1 MNMWFARLLLTAF
14 LAWCLTASVS
24 ATIME
29 NGQPRLDPWPGQVNT
44 IDLDSSWRSYD
55 ADAPEIAYK
64 GRWDSKHI
72 SWWSAPGIKLQFS
85 GSKLAVSFGEHTNDG
100 TLVAYRIGRLDWLF
114 ANVTADATYQFVG
127 EGTEYEELPGDG
139 DHIFEMRVTNWG
151 IGVQIAGASV
161 AVDDHLTKPENFKKK
176 VEIIGGSLTGGQ
188 YATYET
194 LSSWSFIYAQGLGNV
209 EFGIT
214 AYPGACLVDM
224 QCYGGG
230 VHGMIWWWHH
240 ASDPGSRAREM
251 YDHEPEEYDV
261 TAEQPADLVII
272 QMGGNDH
279 RNPNNIPG
287 ENFFQGYVDLI
298 ENIHQHWPDAE
309 IVIMTQW
316 GVWNQ
321 QDDEYEQTVVYEEEI
336 QRVYEHFK
344 DRKWR
349 FVYLFHTDGILGH
362 NDINPKNHPTD
373 VGHIK
378 IASHLL
384 QWTNLML
391 GWELNPRGEM
401 QHGTLYWNNM
411 EQY

>member
-1 MNMWFARLLLTAF
+1 MWFRYLFAAF
-14 LAWCLTASVS
+14 FASLAS

-29 NGQPRLDPWPGQVNT
+29 NGQPRLDPWPGQLST

-55 ADAPEIAYK
+55 ADAPEISYK

-72 SWWSAPGIKLQFS
+72 SWWSAPGLKLQFS
-85 GSKLAVSFGEHTNDG
+85 GKKLALSFGEHTSEG
-100 TLVAYRIGRLDWLF
+100 TLVAYRIGTLDWLF
-114 ANVTADATYQFVG
+114 TNVTADATYQFIG
-127 EGTEYEELPGDG
+127 EGTHYEELPGDG

-161 AVDDHLTKPENFKKK
+161 GVDDHLTKPPAFKRK

-194 LSSWSFIYAQGLGNV
+194 ISSWSFIYAQGLGNT

-230 VHGMIWWWHH
+230 VHGMIWYWHR
-240 ASDPGSRAREM
+240 ASDPGSRARDM
-251 YDHEPEEYDV
+251 YGHEPEEWDV

-279 RNPNNIPG
+279 RHPNEIPG

-298 ENIHQHWPDAE
+298 ENIHKHWPDAS

-316 GVWNQ
+316 GLWNKE
-321 QDDEYEQTVVYEEEI
+321 DTEYVQTVIYEEEI

-401 QHGTLYWNNM
+401 QHGTLYWNDM

>member
-1 MNMWFARLLLTAF
+1 MMWFRFLLVAL
-14 LAWCLTASVS
+14 LWSLGS

-29 NGQPRLDPWPGQVNT
+29 NGQPRADPYPGQCST

-55 ADAPEIAYK
+55 ADAPEISYK
-64 GRWDSKHI
+64 GR
-72 SWWSAPGIKLQFS
+72 APGLKLQFS
-85 GSKLAVSFGEHTNDG
+85 GKKLALSFGEHTSEG
-100 TLVAYRIGRLDWLF
+100 TLVAYRIGTLDWLF
-114 ANVTADATYQFVG
+114 TNVTADATYQFVG
-127 EGTEYEELPGDG
+127 EGTHYEELPGDG
-139 DHIFEMRVTNWG
+139 DHIFEMRV
-151 IGVQIAGASV
+151 QIAGVSV
-161 AVDDHLTKPENFKKK
+161 DVDDHLTKPPTFKKK
-176 VEIIGGSLTGGQ
+176 VEIIGGSASLTGGQ

-194 LSSWSFIYAQGLGNV
+194 LSAWSFVYAQGLGNV

-230 VHGMIWWWHH
+230 VHGMIWYWHR
-240 ASDPGSRAREM
+240 ASDPGSRARNM
-251 YDHEPEEYDV
+251 YGGEPEEWDV

-279 RNPNNIPG
+279 RHPNEIPG
-287 ENFFQGYVDLI
+287 ENFYQGYVDLI
-298 ENIHQHWPDAE
+298 ENIHQHWPDAS

-316 GVWNQ
+316 GIWNQ
-321 QDDEYEQTVVYEEEI
+321 EGSEYTQSVIYEEEI

-401 QHGTLYWNNM
+401 QHGTLYWNDM
-411 EQY
+411 EGY

>member
-1 MNMWFARLLLTAF
+1 MMWFRFLLVAL
-14 LAWCLTASVS
+14 LWSLGS

-29 NGQPRLDPWPGQVNT
+29 NGQPRADPYPGQCST

-55 ADAPEIAYK
+55 ADAPEISYK

-72 SWWSAPGIKLQFS
+72 SWWSAPGLKLQFS
-85 GSKLAVSFGEHTNDG
+85 GKKLALSFGEHTSEG
-100 TLVAYRIGRLDWLF
+100 TLVAYRIGTLDWLF
-114 ANVTADATYQFVG
+114 TNVTADATYQFVG
-127 EGTEYEELPGDG
+127 EGTHYEELPGDG
-139 DHIFEMRVTNWG
+139 DHIFEMRV
-151 IGVQIAGASV
+151 QIAGVSV
-161 AVDDHLTKPENFKKK
+161 DVDDHLTKPPTFKKK
-176 VEIIGGSLTGGQ
+176 VEIIGGSASLTGGQ

-194 LSSWSFIYAQGLGNV
+194 LSAWSFVYAQGLGNV

-230 VHGMIWWWHH
+230 VHGMIWYWHR
-240 ASDPGSRAREM
+240 ASDPGSRARNM
-251 YDHEPEEYDV
+251 YGGEPEEWDV

-279 RNPNNIPG
+279 RHPNEIPG
-287 ENFFQGYVDLI
+287 ENFYQGYVDLI
-298 ENIHQHWPDAE
+298 ENIHQHWPDAS

-316 GVWNQ
+316 GIWNQ
-321 QDDEYEQTVVYEEEI
+321 EGSEYTQSVIYEEEI

-401 QHGTLYWNNM
+401 QHGTLYWNDM
-411 EQY
+411 EGY

>member
-1 MNMWFARLLLTAF
+1 MWSPSFLLTT
-14 LAWCLTASVS
+14 LLSWSVSVS
-24 ATIME
+24 ATILQ
-29 NGQPRLDPWPGQVNT
+29 NGQPRDDPYPGQVST
-44 IDLDSSWRSYD
+44 IDLDSSWRNYD
-55 ADAPEIAYK
+55 ADAPEISYK

-85 GSKLAVSFGEHTNDG
+85 GSKLAISFGEHTSEG
-100 TLVAYRIGRLDWLF
+100 TLVAYRLGRLDWRF
-114 ANVTADATYQFVG
+114 SNVTADATYQFVG
-127 EGTEYEELPGDG
+127 PGTEYEELPLDG
-139 DHIFEMRVTNWG
+139 DNVFEMRVTNWG

-161 AVDDHLTKPENFKKK
+161 DVDAQLKKPPQYKKK

-194 LSSWSFIYAQGLGNV
+194 LSSWAFVYAQGLGNV

-214 AYPGACLVDM
+214 AYPGACLVDL

-230 VHGMIWWWHH
+230 AHGMIWYWHR
-240 ASDPGSRAREM
+240 ASDPGSRARAM

-279 RNPNNIPG
+279 RHPNEIPG
-287 ENFFQGYVDLI
+287 ENFYQGYIDLI
-298 ENIHQHWPDAE
+298 EDIHHHWPDAE

-321 QDDEYEQTVVYEEEI
+321 EGDEYEQTVIYEEEI

-378 IASHLL
+378 IASHML

-391 GWELNPRGEM
+391 GWDLNPRGEM

-411 EQY
+411 ENY

>member
-1 MNMWFARLLLTAF
+1 MWFARLLTAF
-14 LAWCLTASVS
+14 LWSLSVSNVS
-24 ATIME
+24 ATIMQ
-29 NGQPRLDPWPGQVNT
+29 NGQARDDPYPGQLSP
-44 IDLDSSWRSYD
+44 IELDSSWRSYD

-85 GSKLAVSFGEHTNDG
+85 GSKLAVSFGEHTSEG
-100 TLVAYRIGRLDWLF
+100 TLVAYRIGNLDWLF
-114 ANVTADATYQFVG
+114 TNVTAQATYQFIG
-127 EGTEYEELPGDG
+127 EGTEYAELPGDG
-139 DHIFEMRVTNWG
+139 DHVFEMR
-151 IGVQIAGASV
+151 VQIAGASV
-161 AVDDHLTKPENFKKK
+161 DVDDHLTKPPRFKKK

-194 LSSWSFIYAQGLGNV
+194 ISSWSFLYAQGLGNV

-230 VHGMIWWWHH
+230 VHGMIWYWHR
-240 ASDPGSRAREM
+240 ASDPGSRAAAM
-251 YDHEPEEYDV
+251 YGHEPEEWDV

-279 RNPNNIPG
+279 RHPNEIPG
-287 ENFFQGYVDLI
+287 ENFFQGYVEMV
-298 ENIHQHWPDAE
+298 ENVHQHWPGAE

-316 GVWNQ
+316 GVWKQ
-321 QDDEYEQTVVYEEEI
+321 EGTEYSQTTVYEEEI

-344 DRKWR
+344 ERKWT
-349 FVYLFHTDGILGH
+349 FVKLFHTDGILGH

>member
-1 MNMWFARLLLTAF
+1 
-14 LAWCLTASVS
+14 
-24 ATIME
+24 
-29 NGQPRLDPWPGQVNT
+29 
-44 IDLDSSWRSYD
+44 
-55 ADAPEIAYK
+55 
-64 GRWDSKHI
+64 
-72 SWWSAPGIKLQFS
+72 
-85 GSKLAVSFGEHTNDG
+85 
-100 TLVAYRIGRLDWLF
+100 
-114 ANVTADATYQFVG
+114 
-127 EGTEYEELPGDG
+127 
-139 DHIFEMRVTNWG
+139 
-151 IGVQIAGASV
+151 
-161 AVDDHLTKPENFKKK
+161 
-176 VEIIGGSLTGGQ
+176 
-188 YATYET
+188 
-194 LSSWSFIYAQGLGNV
+194 
-209 EFGIT
+209 
-214 AYPGACLVDM
+214 
-224 QCYGGG
+224 
-230 VHGMIWWWHH
+230 
-240 ASDPGSRAREM
+240 M
-251 YDHEPEEYDV
+251 YDHDPEEYDV

-309 IVIMTQW
+309 IVIMVRTAFSTHFTSLSSSEHLLTQMDAQTQW

>member
-1 MNMWFARLLLTAF
+1 MWFARLLLSTL
-14 LAWCLTASVS
+14 LAWSLSVS
-24 ATIME
+24 ATILE
-29 NGQPRLDPWPGQVNT
+29 NGQPRADPYPGQVNA
-44 IDLDSSWRSYD
+44 ISLDSSWRTYD

-72 SWWSAPGIKLQFS
+72 SLWLAPGIKLRFS
-85 GSKLAVSFGEHTNDG
+85 GPKLAISFGENTNEG
-100 TLVAYRIGRLDWLF
+100 TMIAYRIGTLDWLF
-114 ANVTADATYQFVG
+114 SNVTADSTYQFVG
-127 EGTEYEELPGDG
+127 EGTQYEELPGDG
-139 DHIFEMRVTNWG
+139 EHIFEMRVTNWG
-151 IGVQIAGASV
+151 IGVQMAGASV
-161 AVDDHLTKPENFKKK
+161 DVDHYLSKPPTFKRK

-194 LSSWSFIYAQGLGNV
+194 LSSWAFLYAQGLGNV

-214 AYPGACLVDM
+214 AYPGACLADL

-230 VHGMIWWWHH
+230 THGTIWYWHK
-240 ASDPGSRAREM
+240 ASDPGSRAAGM
-251 YDHEPEEYDV
+251 YGHEPEEWDV

-279 RNPNNIPG
+279 RHPNEIPG
-287 ENFFQGYVDLI
+287 ENFYDGYI
-298 ENIHQHWPDAE
+298 EVIEDVHKHWPDAS

-316 GVWNQ
+316 GIWEQ
-321 QDDEYEQTVVYEEEI
+321 EGAEYTQTTVYEEEI
-336 QRVYEHFK
+336 TRVYEHFK
-344 DRKWR
+344 DRRWN
-349 FVYLFHTDGILGH
+349 FVYLFHANGILSH

-391 GWELNPRGEM
+391 GWELNPRGQM
-401 QHGTLYWNNM
+401 TSQTLYWNNM
-411 EQY
+411 ENY